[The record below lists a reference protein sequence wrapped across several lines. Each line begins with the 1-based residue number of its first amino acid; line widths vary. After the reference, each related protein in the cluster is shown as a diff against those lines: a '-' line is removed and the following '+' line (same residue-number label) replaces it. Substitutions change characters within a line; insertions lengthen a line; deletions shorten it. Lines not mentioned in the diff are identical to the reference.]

1 MCVVWV
7 CLVAVSAETWS
18 DPRLAPSTHSWDE
31 SQNVSVCNS
40 ITYASVWNYYIR
52 HHMKGRTK
60 YIIYASA
67 MKSLKYIKNHFV
79 VEGDQ
84 ENEKKGNE
92 I

>member
-1 MCVVWV
+1 MLYVMYPF
-7 CLVAVSAETWS
+7 T
-18 DPRLAPSTHSWDE
+18 
-31 SQNVSVCNS
+31 
-40 ITYASVWNYYIR
+40 
-52 HHMKGRTK
+52 
-60 YIIYASA
+60 

>member
-1 MCVVWV
+1 VLFGCVLLL
-7 CLVAVSAETWS
+7 CLRKHGLILAL
-18 DPRLAPSTHSWDE
+18 RLLRIHGDE